1 MSNFVYFQKCA
12 CVSVSMADM
21 MADKAGR
28 NVLCLYVCVSAR
40 VGDGL
45 SSPSS
50 TSFSRGRLRRQR
62 QRQRSLT
69 KFRVRR
75 LLRPR
80 KVARQAGCQAGS
92 GTPWQEITYLHGA
105 REQQRQWGECRAE
118 QGKAGWCDWLTDW
131 RPHHIAA
138 KVTQSN
144 GAARNQREKVASLG
158 PWAISHSNPGGCDAG
173 WAGAEWGLS
182 RVSLVVLKLR
192 VAESLAS
199 ICGRGRR
206 KAARLCRFVACWS
219 DYVFP
224 ELGNQPFFA
233 RGAGRCRITFLAPV
247 PNEIVFH
254 FAFGIGMQ

>member
-1 MSNFVYFQKCA
+1 MYPWLTWWPTRLGGMC
-12 CVSVSMADM
+12 CVCMCV
-21 MADKAGR
+21 
-28 NVLCLYVCVSAR
+28 CLHAWVTV
-40 VGDGL
+40 
-45 SSPSS
+45 SPSPPPPPS
-50 TSFSRGRLRRQR
+50 AEAGWGRLRRQR

-105 REQQRQWGECRAE
+105 WEQQRQWGECRAE

-144 GAARNQREKVASLG
+144 GAARNQREKVAPLG

-192 VAESLAS
+192 VAKSLAS

-206 KAARLCRFVACWS
+206 KAARLGRFVACWS